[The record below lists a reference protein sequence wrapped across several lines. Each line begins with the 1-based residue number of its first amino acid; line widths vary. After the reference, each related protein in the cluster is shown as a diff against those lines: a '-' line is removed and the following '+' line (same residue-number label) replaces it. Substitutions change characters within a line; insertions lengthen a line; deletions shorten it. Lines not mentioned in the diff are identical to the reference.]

1 MAAGCEICC
10 YFFKNLNQFRHF
22 SAILFLFFLLE
33 CVEESL
39 TRLTDKQLIYN
50 RLCSISK
57 SIIHQSHYILTLF
70 TILQTPPSII
80 PSKCFLDDVS
90 ILGFITVYSVLVK
103 SIRSR
108 SKFLSGHSSVHKNY
122 TVLERS
128 FAVTAQLMVNM
139 VRIGILGVA

>member
-90 ILGFITVYSVLVK
+90 ILGFITVYSVDSFQKQV
-103 SIRSR
+103 
-108 SKFLSGHSSVHKNY
+108 
-122 TVLERS
+122 RS
-128 FAVTAQLMVNM
+128 FKRSSELYCFRKVVFCYHTADDQYGKNRNFKGSVSVN
-139 VRIGILGVA
+139 I